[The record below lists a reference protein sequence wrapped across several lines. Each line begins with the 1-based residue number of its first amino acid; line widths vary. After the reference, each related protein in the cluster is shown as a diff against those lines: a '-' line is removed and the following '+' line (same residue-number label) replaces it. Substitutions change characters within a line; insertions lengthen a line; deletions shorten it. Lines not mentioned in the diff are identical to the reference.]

1 MPISGWAESRR
12 SAGYAGL
19 TISLSCR
26 WERSNSKLSHQ
37 GWNPVIKQQMK
48 LKSKPPTDERKA
60 TVREEMTA
68 WAKERLADP
77 NTLILDLETTG
88 ILSQDPDTEIVQV
101 SLINI
106 AGRPIISMLVNPNRP
121 IPLVVQ
127 QIHGIDDRM
136 VVGLP
141 KFPVV
146 GPMVAALMR
155 GKHVVAYNAG
165 FDIHTL
171 VYLLGKYNLDIP
183 EFDTSCAMEAYS
195 AWCGE
200 WSVQKEDWKWQ
211 KLPKL
216 AYGNSHDSL
225 VDCMSTLLLL
235 KKMAGDFSDE
245 PATDALDLDF

>member
-1 MPISGWAESRR
+1 
-12 SAGYAGL
+12 
-19 TISLSCR
+19 
-26 WERSNSKLSHQ
+26 
-37 GWNPVIKQQMK
+37 MK
-48 LKSKPPTDERKA
+48 LKSKAPTDEQKA
-60 TVREEMTA
+60 EIKEEMTR

-88 ILSQDPDTEIVQV
+88 ILAQDPDTEIVQV
-101 SLINI
+101 SLINT
-106 AGRPIISMLVNPNRP
+106 AGRPVISMLVNPDRP
-121 IPLVVQ
+121 IPLQAQ
-127 QIHGIDDRM
+127 QIHGITDRM

-141 KFPVV
+141 KFRTV
-146 GPMVAALMR
+146 GPMVAALIKN
-155 GKHVVAYNAG
+155 KHVVAYNAG

-171 VYLLGKYNLDIP
+171 VYLLGKYDLNIP
-183 EFDTSCAMEAYS
+183 EFETSCAMEAYS

-200 WSVQKEDWKWQ
+200 WMSHKGDWRWQ

-245 PATDALDLDF
+245 PSTDDIELDF